1 MRQTQVQH
9 AAAALSLCEQQPS
22 AVRLRNL
29 THERQAKTKRCAAA
43 HERPVI
49 VHRGG
54 APPAG
59 KQVIE
64 LRRVQSRT
72 GIGNRNRH
80 KIPRIGQRNRDF
92 TVLRCYAQ
100 RVCQQVIDCRTHQS
114 RVNERVCVLRHL
126 YDEFCTAHR
135 RMRLSLLYG
144 IAAER

>member
-29 THERQAKTKRCAAA
+29 IDERQTKTKRCAAA

-92 TVLRCYAQ
+92 AVLRCYAQ

-126 YDEFCTAHR
+126 YDEFCTARR